1 MGYLDGSSVTVDAI
15 LTNYGRRK
23 LAEKGRLGIQY
34 YTFGDTGV
42 DYYLYDPGHPS
53 GSNSMGNAIT
63 RTPQLEASPDYVVG
77 MRYTL
82 TTMPRTTY
90 FIPKIVADDITV
102 ADTTEAS
109 KEWIRPQTQKFDERG
124 ETYDITIYNAEALSI
139 DTPPDK
145 RLSSHVRKTPQ
156 PLLPESNYPEI
167 NVWHNK
173 KELPI
178 KARATKK
185 DLRITYKAYGRASGQ
200 LNFGMIY
207 VPANMP

>member
-53 GSNSMGNAIT
+53 GANSMGNAIT

-90 FIPKIVADDITV
+90 SIPKIVADDITV

-139 DTPPDK
+139 DTPPEICIALLNTQSAPVTK
-145 RLSSHVRKTPQ
+145 TLSVPFSSYSILESLLVPKVSFLSSGITTCPE
-156 PLLPESNYPEI
+156 PL
-167 NVWHNK
+167 V
-173 KELPI
+173 
-178 KARATKK
+178 
-185 DLRITYKAYGRASGQ
+185 
-200 LNFGMIY
+200 
-207 VPANMP
+207 